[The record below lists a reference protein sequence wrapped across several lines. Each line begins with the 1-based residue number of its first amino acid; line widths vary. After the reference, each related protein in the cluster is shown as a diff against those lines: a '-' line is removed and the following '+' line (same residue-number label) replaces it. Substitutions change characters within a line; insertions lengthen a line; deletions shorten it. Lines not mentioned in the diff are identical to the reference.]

1 MGVGGPRWCFV
12 GVIALAAVLSVA
24 LVAMDDGARA
34 ADRDCSDFSSQAAAQ
49 HWFDSHGPGDPAGLD
64 GDGDGVACES
74 NPCPCIKPGGHHHG
88 GGGGGGGGHHHHGGR
103 KHKAAR
109 VVSVTDGDTIE
120 VRQRGR
126 TRDVRLIG
134 IDTPE
139 VSFGLE
145 CGGRQASKSMKQML
159 SPGDRVR
166 LIRRIRSRGV
176 SVVRPRLGSRAR
188 LGEAGPLGVRRALA
202 RCRGGVANEAAKV
215 GGIER
220 VRARD
225 AHRFPYHHT
234 RLDVRLVGEGVLMD
248 LVLRIARYRGAPA
261 MDPELGLVAPRIA
274 QRGLQGREHRIAP
287 QRGHPRTSI
296 GTSRKRA
303 CAAP

>member
-1 MGVGGPRWCFV
+1 MGVGGLRWCFV

-74 NPCPCIKPGGHHHG
+74 NPCPCIKPGGHHH
-88 GGGGGGGGHHHHGGR
+88 HGGR

-145 CGGRQASKSMKQML
+145 CGGRQASKSMKHML

-166 LIRRIRSRGV
+166 LIRDRSQDNRDAYRRLLRYVIKNGRDVGRKQIHRGWAEVYVFERPFRRVGSYRRQEHKAEKHDRGV
-176 SVVRPRLGSRAR
+176 WH
-188 LGEAGPLGVRRALA
+188 
-202 RCRGGVANEAAKV
+202 RCDG
-215 GGIER
+215 
-220 VRARD
+220 
-225 AHRFPYHHT
+225 HFH
-234 RLDVRLVGEGVLMD
+234 
-248 LVLRIARYRGAPA
+248 
-261 MDPELGLVAPRIA
+261 
-274 QRGLQGREHRIAP
+274 QG
-287 QRGHPRTSI
+287 
-296 GTSRKRA
+296 
-303 CAAP
+303 

>member
-74 NPCPCIKPGGHHHG
+74 NPCPCIKPGGHHH
-88 GGGGGGGGHHHHGGR
+88 HGGR

-145 CGGRQASKSMKQML
+145 CGGRQASKSMKHML

-166 LIRRIRSRGV
+166 LIRDRSQDNRDAYRRLLRYVIKNGRDVGRKQIHRGWAEVYVFERPFRRVGSYRRQEHKAEKHDRGV
-176 SVVRPRLGSRAR
+176 WH
-188 LGEAGPLGVRRALA
+188 
-202 RCRGGVANEAAKV
+202 RCDG
-215 GGIER
+215 
-220 VRARD
+220 
-225 AHRFPYHHT
+225 HFH
-234 RLDVRLVGEGVLMD
+234 
-248 LVLRIARYRGAPA
+248 
-261 MDPELGLVAPRIA
+261 
-274 QRGLQGREHRIAP
+274 QG
-287 QRGHPRTSI
+287 
-296 GTSRKRA
+296 
-303 CAAP
+303 

>member
-1 MGVGGPRWCFV
+1 MGVGGLRWCFV

-120 VRQRGR
+120 VGQRGR

-145 CGGRQASKSMKQML
+145 CGGRQASKSMKHML

-166 LIRRIRSRGV
+166 LIRDRSQDNRDAYRRLLRYVIKNGRDVGRKQIHRGWAEVYVFERSFRRVGSYSRQEHKAEKHDRGV
-176 SVVRPRLGSRAR
+176 WH
-188 LGEAGPLGVRRALA
+188 
-202 RCRGGVANEAAKV
+202 RCDG
-215 GGIER
+215 
-220 VRARD
+220 
-225 AHRFPYHHT
+225 HFH
-234 RLDVRLVGEGVLMD
+234 
-248 LVLRIARYRGAPA
+248 
-261 MDPELGLVAPRIA
+261 
-274 QRGLQGREHRIAP
+274 QG
-287 QRGHPRTSI
+287 
-296 GTSRKRA
+296 
-303 CAAP
+303 